1 MLLPGG
7 FGSWEEFCEVVTWA
21 HLGLH
26 TKPCGLLN
34 VSGYYSP
41 FLALAERA
49 VVEGFVRAS
58 HRQAIVVDE
67 DPDRL
72 LDQLGSVAA
81 ISESKWTAKSVR
93 SG

>member
-1 MLLPGG
+1 LTGRFESTYIRHESFYATNSRTNHPNRL
-7 FGSWEEFCEVVTWA
+7 S
-21 HLGLH
+21 
-26 TKPCGLLN
+26 
-34 VSGYYSP
+34 

-49 VVEGFVRAS
+49 VAEGFVRPS

-81 ISESKWTAKSVR
+81 ISESKWMTRPGEVR
-93 SG
+93 LKPDTTY

>member
-1 MLLPGG
+1 
-7 FGSWEEFCEVVTWA
+7 
-21 HLGLH
+21 
-26 TKPCGLLN
+26 LLN
-34 VSGYYSP
+34 VSGYYSS

-49 VVEGFVRAS
+49 VAEGFVRPS

-81 ISESKWTAKSVR
+81 ISESKWMTRPGEVR
-93 SG
+93 LKPDTTY